1 MIGIAL
7 RYALAGVLFMSLP
20 AAAFTFDPRDPDLSL
35 PASIERGKAFAKNGN
50 PVQIAQALIQ
60 APCFHR
66 HMLIA

>member
-35 PASIERGKAFAKNGN
+35 PASIERSNAFAKNGK
-50 PVQIAQALIQ
+50 PVHVAPSLIQ
-60 APCFHR
+60 TLCFRWHGV
-66 HMLIA
+66 IA

>member
-1 MIGIAL
+1 
-7 RYALAGVLFMSLP
+7 MSLP
-20 AAAFTFDPRDPDLSL
+20 AAAFTFDPRDPDLPL

-60 APCFHR
+60 ALCFHR